1 MECCYGDACER
12 LPVAL
17 VKCKHC
23 DADLHHLCQTK
34 YEFTYGLDSDM
45 VYICRVCIDKKYR
58 DVIEKAKASIK
69 EKVKAK
75 PPADDDSDC
84 TVSLFVNNVDEA
96 APKRTSDTVV
106 VHDNAAADNAV
117 MVIDAIM
124 GAGVAAT
131 SEDAASEEKAD
142 DIIQAAAAAR

>member
-23 DADLHHLCQTK
+23 NADLHHLCQTK
-34 YEFTYGLDSDM
+34 FEFTYGLDSDM
-45 VYICRVCIDKKYR
+45 VYICRACIDKKYH
-58 DVIEKAKASIK
+58 DVIEKAKAKIK

-75 PPADDDSDC
+75 APADDDDTDTDTDTDC
-84 TVSLFVNNVDEA
+84 TVSLFENNVD
-96 APKRTSDTVV
+96 
-106 VHDNAAADNAV
+106 DNAAADNAV
-117 MVIDAIM
+117 EVSDAGQ
-124 GAGVAAT
+124 GAGVVVT

-142 DIIQAAAAAR
+142 DKLQQQHLSQIVIKLR